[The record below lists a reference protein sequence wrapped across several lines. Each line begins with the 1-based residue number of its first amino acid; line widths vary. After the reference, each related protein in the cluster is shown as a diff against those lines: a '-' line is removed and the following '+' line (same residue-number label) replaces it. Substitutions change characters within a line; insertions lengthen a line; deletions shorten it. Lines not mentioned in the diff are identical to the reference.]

1 MVPEFRLGEEF
12 FASLFEWDA
21 EIARQ
26 VAAGGCPRCGGPLH
40 QGNYERKVRGGL
52 IAVAG
57 EAFSIRH
64 SLCCGAEG
72 CRRRCQPPSVRFL
85 GRRVYLEA
93 VVVLGSV
100 LSQLAGLGRAVVTS
114 GVPRWTLRRWL
125 AWWRDD
131 FARSA
136 VWTELQ
142 ARFRPPPPEPA
153 SLPHSLVSRLE
164 RELRDQAEPSE
175 LDAVCRWLAR
185 YLAPATAGAALEGSR
200 LSREIPT
207 LAADGPGHAKDVAP
221 G

>member
-72 CRRRCQPPSVRFL
+72 CRRRCLPPSVRFL

-100 LSQLAGLGRAVVTS
+100 LSQLAGLRRAVAAS

-131 FARSA
+131 FARSG

-142 ARFRPPPPEPA
+142 ARFRPPPPQPA
-153 SLPHSLVSRLE
+153 RLPNSLVSRLE
-164 RELRDQAEPSE
+164 RELRDLAEPSE
-175 LDAVCRWLAR
+175 LDSVCRLLGR

-200 LSREIPT
+200 FLREIPT
-207 LAADGPGHAKDVAP
+207 QATDGPTHAKDVAP